1 MLNRRMLITALAAA
15 PAVASGLSAGL
26 APDLANAALFAQKS
40 TSDLTSRINE
50 LERASGG
57 RLGVAVLDTRTGRRF
72 AWRGDERFR
81 MCSTIKA
88 PLSAAILRRVD
99 QGRER
104 LDRRVTFGRDVLMGN
119 SPVVEKHVEDGMTI
133 GALCAATITWSDNA
147 AANLLFDALG
157 QGEGKGPADL
167 TRFLRAIGDQTTRS
181 DRREPELNTG
191 APDDPRDTT
200 TPTAI
205 LATWKTLLL
214 DDALTPASRKQLTDW
229 LVANRTGDKRL
240 RAGLPKTWRVGD
252 KTGNNGRDTTNDIA
266 IGWPPGRKP
275 ILIACF
281 HDRGSSDD
289 DARSAVHAQVARA
302 VVAAGFGG

>member
-1 MLNRRMLITALAAA
+1 MLHRRTLITALAAA
-15 PAVASGLSAGL
+15 PALMPGFSEAAVFASKPTIDLS
-26 APDLANAALFAQKS
+26 
-40 TSDLTSRINE
+40 SRINE

-57 RLGVAVLDTRTGRRF
+57 RLGVAALDTQTGRRF

-81 MCSTIKA
+81 MCSTIKM

-104 LDRRVTFGRDVLMGN
+104 LDRRVTYGRDVLMGN

-133 GALCAATITWSDNA
+133 GALCEATITWSDNA
-147 AANLLFDALG
+147 AANLLFDALAG
-157 QGEGKGPADL
+157 GGGGPAAL
-167 TRFLRAIGDQTTRS
+167 TRFLRAVGDQTTRS

-205 LATWKTLLL
+205 LATWRTLLL
-214 DDALTPASRKQLTDW
+214 DDALSPASRRQLTDW
-229 LVANRTGDKRL
+229 LIANRTGDKRL
-240 RAGLPKTWRVGD
+240 RAGLPKGWKVGD
-252 KTGNNGRDTTNDIA
+252 KTGNNGKDTTNDIA
-266 IGWPPGRKP
+266 IAWPRGRKP

-289 DARSAVHAQVARA
+289 DARSAVHAQVAQA
-302 VVAAGFGG
+302 VAAAGFGG

>member
-1 MLNRRMLITALAAA
+1 MLHRRTLITALAAA
-15 PAVASGLSAGL
+15 PTLTPGLSR
-26 APDLANAALFAQKS
+26 AALFASKPP
-40 TSDLTSRINE
+40 TDLSSRINE

-57 RLGVAVLDTRTGRRF
+57 RLGVAVLDTQTGRRF

-81 MCSTIKA
+81 MCSTIKM

-104 LDRRVTFGRDVLMGN
+104 LERRVTYGRDVLMGN

-133 GALCAATITWSDNA
+133 GALCEATITWSDNA
-147 AANLLFDALG
+147 AANLLFDALAG
-157 QGEGKGPADL
+157 GGGPAAL

-200 TPTAI
+200 TPAAM

-214 DDALTPASRKQLTDW
+214 EDALSPASRRQLADW
-229 LVANRTGDKRL
+229 LIANRTGDKRL
-240 RAGLPKTWRVGD
+240 RAGLPRGWKVGD
-252 KTGNNGRDTTNDIA
+252 KTGNNGKDTTNDVAIA
-266 IGWPPGRKP
+266 WPPGRKP

-281 HDRGSSDD
+281 HDRGSADD
-289 DARSAVHAQVARA
+289 DARSAVHAQTARA
-302 VVAAGFGG
+302 ISAAGFGT

>member
-1 MLNRRMLITALAAA
+1 MLHRRTLITALAAA
-15 PAVASGLSAGL
+15 PALMPGFSEAAVFASKPTIDLS
-26 APDLANAALFAQKS
+26 
-40 TSDLTSRINE
+40 SRINE

-57 RLGVAVLDTRTGRRF
+57 RLGVAALDTQTGRRF

-81 MCSTIKA
+81 MCSTIKM

-104 LDRRVTFGRDVLMGN
+104 LDRRVTYGRDVLMGN

-133 GALCAATITWSDNA
+133 GALCEATITWSDNA
-147 AANLLFDALG
+147 AANLLFDALAG
-157 QGEGKGPADL
+157 GGGGGPAAL
-167 TRFLRAIGDQTTRS
+167 TRFLRAVGDQTTRS

-200 TPTAI
+200 TPTAV
-205 LATWKTLLL
+205 LATWRTLLL
-214 DDALTPASRKQLTDW
+214 DDALSPASRRQLTDW
-229 LVANRTGDKRL
+229 LIANRTGDKRL
-240 RAGLPKTWRVGD
+240 RAGLPKGWKVGD
-252 KTGNNGRDTTNDIA
+252 KTGNNGKDTTNDIA
-266 IGWPPGRKP
+266 IAWPRGRKP

-289 DARSAVHAQVARA
+289 DARSAVHAQVAQA
-302 VVAAGFGG
+302 VAAAGFGG

>member
-1 MLNRRMLITALAAA
+1 MLHRRTLITALAAA
-15 PAVASGLSAGL
+15 PALAPGLS
-26 APDLANAALFAQKS
+26 PDLANAALFASKP

-50 LERASGG
+50 LEQASGG
-57 RLGVAVLDTRTGRRF
+57 RLGVAVLDTQTGRRF
-72 AWRGDERFR
+72 AWRGDQRFR

-119 SPVVEKHVEDGMTI
+119 SPVVEKHLEDGLTI
-133 GALCAATITWSDNA
+133 GALCDATITWSDNA
-147 AANLLFDALG
+147 SANLLFDALG
-157 QGEGKGPADL
+157 SPADL

-214 DDALTPASRKQLTDW
+214 DDALSPASRKQLTDW

-240 RAGLPKTWRVGD
+240 RAGLPRGWRVGD
-252 KTGNNGRDTTNDIA
+252 KTGNNGKDTTNDIA
-266 IGWPPGRKP
+266 IAWPPGRKP

-289 DARSAVHAQVARA
+289 DARSAVHARVARA